1 MSYRHLLLIHDR
13 LRFYGFLISVRNA
26 LKNTYAYMTN
36 NFNSSKSVV
45 SICSCS
51 LIIDHIYGRSKKM
64 STKETL
70 GTLRSNDVILRS
82 FSLNIAT
89 TLSTYFVKCRRT
101 DESVKGPL
109 IAKFR
114 KRNIISSLL
123 VCVLHKTQN

>member
-1 MSYRHLLLIHDR
+1 MHLVLIHDR
-13 LRFYGFLISVRNA
+13 LRDYGFLLFVRNA

-70 GTLRSNDVILRS
+70 GTLRSNDVIFRS
-82 FSLNIAT
+82 FSLNSDYPYPLT
-89 TLSTYFVKCRRT
+89 FFKCRRT
-101 DESVKGPL
+101 DEFERT

-114 KRNIISSLL
+114 KRNKISSLL
-123 VCVLHKTQN
+123 VYVLHKTRN

>member
-1 MSYRHLLLIHDR
+1 
-13 LRFYGFLISVRNA
+13 
-26 LKNTYAYMTN
+26 MTN

-89 TLSTYFVKCRRT
+89 TLPTYFVKRRRT
-101 DESVKGPL
+101 DEFQRTTGSQV
-109 IAKFR
+109 
-114 KRNIISSLL
+114 
-123 VCVLHKTQN
+123 